1 LVDST
6 DLWWRLTAAGDFQ
19 VESFGARLRREREQ
33 RNITLD
39 EISVSTKIGTRFLR
53 ALEEEQFDQL
63 PGGIFNK
70 SFVRAYARHLG
81 IDEAQA
87 VADFALASGA
97 SLPESKPEETSELAV
112 LASRAQETGDGAG
125 SLPWGSFAMAL
136 LVVAFGVAVWGFH
149 SRERSPARQGAVI
162 RPPVNV
168 KASTATPQNNPQ
180 GLPAKP
186 NGAEIGTA
194 SSAGS
199 QAATSAPA
207 QDSVPTS
214 GAFLVRVRAREDS
227 WVSISADG
235 KQIMQNTLSAPA
247 EKAIEASN
255 EVVIKTGNVGAL
267 DISFNGKKL
276 PSQRAYSGV
285 KTLSFDPNGLR
296 PEAAGRRQG
305 ERESHP

>member
-1 LVDST
+1 M
-6 DLWWRLTAAGDFQ
+6 AAGDFQ

-33 RNITLD
+33 RKITLD

-70 SFVRAYARHLG
+70 SFVRSYARHLG

-87 VADFALASGA
+87 VADFAFASGA

-112 LASRAQETGDGAG
+112 LAGRAQEPDDGAG
-125 SLPWGSFAMAL
+125 GLPWGIFAMAL
-136 LVVAFGVAVWGFH
+136 LIVAFGLAVWGFH
-149 SRERSPARQGAVI
+149 SRERSPVRQSAVI
-162 RPPVNV
+162 GPPVNV
-168 KASTATPQNNPQ
+168 KASTAAPQTSAQ

-186 NGAEIGTA
+186 NVPEMGIA
-194 SSAGS
+194 SSGGS
-199 QAATSAPA
+199 QAATPAPE
-207 QDSVPTS
+207 QGSVPSS
-214 GAFLVRVRAREDS
+214 GAFLVRVKARKDS

-235 KQIMQNTLSAPA
+235 KQIMQNTLSPPT

-255 EVVIKTGNVGAL
+255 EIVIKTGNVGAL

-276 PSQRAYSGV
+276 PSQRAHSGV
-285 KTLSFDPNGLR
+285 KTLSFDPKGLR
-296 PEAAGRRQG
+296 PEPASARRH
-305 ERESHP
+305 ERESHRSKLEESKQ

>member
-1 LVDST
+1 M
-6 DLWWRLTAAGDFQ
+6 
-19 VESFGARLRREREQ
+19 ESFGTRLRREREQ
-33 RNITLD
+33 RKITLD

-87 VADFALASGA
+87 VADFTLASGA

-112 LASRAQETGDGAG
+112 LASRAQETSDGAG
-125 SLPWGSFAMAL
+125 GLPWGIFAMAL
-136 LVVAFGVAVWGFH
+136 LVVAFGFAVWGFH
-149 SRERSPARQGAVI
+149 SRERSPARQRAVI
-162 RPPVNV
+162 PPPVNV
-168 KASTATPQNNPQ
+168 EAFTAAPQNNAQ
-180 GLPAKP
+180 DGPAKP
-186 NGAEIGTA
+186 NAPEMGMP
-194 SSAGS
+194 SSGGS
-199 QAATSAPA
+199 QAAIPAPA
-207 QDSVPTS
+207 QDSVPPS
-214 GAFLVRVRAREDS
+214 GAFLVRVKARQDS

-267 DISFNGKKL
+267 DISFNGKTL
-276 PSQRAYSGV
+276 PSQRGHRGV
-285 KTLSFDPNGLR
+285 KTLSFDPRGLR
-296 PEAAGRRQG
+296 PASRRQR
-305 ERESHP
+305 ERELHP